1 MNFLPAEFRAVLL
14 SNRALR
20 FVLLTDFFF
29 LLAELCAVVVL
40 PWWITSRG
48 GVNAIAAFSVTLAVA
63 AFIVAPAVSPF
74 GDRICKG
81 RQITWGLGCLCLVAA
96 MQVGLSFA
104 GVFSL
109 AVLVTLAVVQI
120 LAA

>member
-1 MNFLPAEFRAVLL
+1 MRIPAEIREVVR

-29 LLAELCAVVVL
+29 LLAELCAVVIL

-48 GVNAIAAFSVTLAVA
+48 GASAIAAFSATVAVA
-63 AFIVAPAVSPF
+63 TFFVASAVSPF

-81 RQITWGLGCLCLVAA
+81 TQIRRGLLPCL
-96 MQVGLSFA
+96 GSR
-104 GVFSL
+104 SS
-109 AVLVTLAVVQI
+109 
-120 LAA
+120 